1 MALPA
6 PLPPTSRFA
15 PLHEGHEGGGAFD
28 AYNLTVGGIVLVVLA
43 LVGLGIW
50 WMVKRRRNAD

>member
-1 MALPA
+1 MAL
-6 PLPPTSRFA
+6 A
-15 PLHEGHEGGGAFD
+15 PLHAGHEGGGTFD

-50 WMVKRRRNAD
+50 WMVRRRRSMD